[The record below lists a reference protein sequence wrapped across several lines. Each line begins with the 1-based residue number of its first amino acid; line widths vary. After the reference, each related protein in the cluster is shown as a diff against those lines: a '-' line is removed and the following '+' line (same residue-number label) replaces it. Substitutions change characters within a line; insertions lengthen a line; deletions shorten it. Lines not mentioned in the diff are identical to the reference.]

1 VSRIHPSA
9 HVDPGAILGAGVRV
23 GPGAVVGAGVRLGE
37 DCEVGAHAILE
48 GPAVLGPGCRVF
60 PGAVIGAEAQVVRLK
75 GPGGGVEIGAG
86 TLIRESATVHRSM
99 HEGKTT
105 RVGAGC
111 YLMVGSHV
119 AHDCQV
125 GDRVIFTN
133 GIAVG
138 GHVWVGDDSFVS
150 NSAGVH
156 QFVRIG
162 PGVLLIGPSGVRK
175 DVPPYTTV
183 EGQPPRVRG
192 LNVVGLRRREV
203 PAEVRAHLKRAY
215 RILFQEAKTAAEA
228 AARIEAELPAGREIQ
243 TVVQFIR
250 SSERGVYQGAV

>member
-1 VSRIHPSA
+1 MTRIHPSA
-9 HVDPGAILGAGVRV
+9 HVDPGAILAPGVRV
-23 GPGAVVGAGVRLGE
+23 GPGAAVGAGVRLGE

-60 PGAVIGAEAQVVRLK
+60 PGAVIGAEAQVVKLK
-75 GPGGGVEIGAG
+75 GPGGGIEVGGG
-86 TLIRESATVHRSM
+86 TVVREAATVHRSM

-125 GDRVIFTN
+125 GDRVILSN
-133 GIAVG
+133 GIALG
-138 GHVWVGDDSFVS
+138 GHVEVGDDCFVT
-150 NSAGVH
+150 NFIGVH

-162 PGVLLIGPSGVRK
+162 PGVLLAGPSGVRK

-183 EGQPPRVRG
+183 EGHPPRVRG
-192 LNVVGLRRREV
+192 LNVVGLRRRGV

-243 TVVQFIR
+243 TVIQFIR
-250 SSERGVYQGAV
+250 SSERGICQGAV

>member
-1 VSRIHPSA
+1 MSRIHPSA
-9 HVDPGAILGAGVRV
+9 HVDPGAILAPGVRV
-23 GPGAVVGAGVRLGE
+23 GPGAAVGAGVCLGE
-37 DCEVGAHAILE
+37 DCEVGAHTILE

-60 PGAVIGAEAQVVRLK
+60 PGAVIGAEAQVVKLK
-75 GPGGGVEIGAG
+75 GPGGA
-86 TLIRESATVHRSM
+86 ATIHRSM

-125 GDRVIFTN
+125 GDRVILSN
-133 GIAVG
+133 GITLG
-138 GHVWVGDDSFVS
+138 GHVEVGDDCFVT
-150 NSAGVH
+150 NFIGVH

-162 PGVLLIGPSGVRK
+162 PGVLLAGPSGVRK

-183 EGQPPRVRG
+183 EGHPPRVRG

-243 TVVQFIR
+243 TVIQFIR
-250 SSERGVYQGAV
+250 SSERGIYQGAV